1 MKIGMGLIILWT
13 LAAFALQNSAAAPQ
27 QFYGT
32 YAQLRPAQKKLID
45 DWYAEYNKMM
55 QTHDNPA
62 DYDQLSLSTR
72 TTFEAVTHALLTTKM
87 TSKTGQPEGNAS
99 DLMQSIETIN
109 GKVPKARGDLQF
121 RMYVVL
127 KPDALQKLKD
137 SSEFFR
143 DRDNTVYHHGYP
155 MNYRQDGGVPSIQV
169 SIAKDGRHADIDV
182 DYRSSRFPTALI
194 NGHLTA
200 ANSDVRAG
208 NNTQRHLQRWD
219 GLTDW
224 WHNLFGWQ
232 IRRKRLRP
240 KPVPRPGRCLR
251 FHARDQTNLRT
262 PWSAILAPEIDGYSP
277 HQDRSRHTQ
286 NRVRTGHPMSLGEA
300 ARAGTTPPGER
311 TGAHSTKSV
320 FRNRVLFLE
329 AGFQILEVNWNPR
342 LCAFRGST

>member
-127 KPDALQKLKD
+127 KPDALQKPKD

-200 ANSDVRAG
+200 VNSDVRAG

-224 WHNLFGWQ
+224 WHNLFG
-232 IRRKRLRP
+232 LADSEEETP
-240 KPVPRPGRCLR
+240 AEASTASGEVPPVPRKGSDKLED
-251 FHARDQTNLRT
+251 AVV
-262 PWSAILAPEIDGYSP
+262 GY
-277 HQDRSRHTQ
+277 
-286 NRVRTGHPMSLGEA
+286 LG
-300 ARAGTTPPGER
+300 
-311 TGAHSTKSV
+311 S
-320 FRNRVLFLE
+320 
-329 AGFQILEVNWNPR
+329 
-342 LCAFRGST
+342 